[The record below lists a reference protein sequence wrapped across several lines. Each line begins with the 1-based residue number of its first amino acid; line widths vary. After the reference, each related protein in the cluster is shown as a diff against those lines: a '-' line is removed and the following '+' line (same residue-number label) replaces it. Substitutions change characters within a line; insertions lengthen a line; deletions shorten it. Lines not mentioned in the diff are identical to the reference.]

1 MKNYKALPLEQHL
14 EDLSGNPSKKVEK
27 LVSIHYI
34 YSKPITKANFKKHL
48 RTKGEEHFEILDELD
63 ENGNRVPTGVIFGW
77 GVPISAN
84 PQTIGEF
91 ITIATA
97 LGREL
102 YWEETTW
109 VKYLYLNPKY

>member
-1 MKNYKALPLEQHL
+1 MKSYKALPLEQHL

-34 YSKPITKANFKKHL
+34 YSKPITNANFKKHL
-48 RTKGEEHFEILDELD
+48 RTKNETDFEILDELD
-63 ENGNRVPTGVIFGW
+63 ENGNRIPNGVVFKW
-77 GVPISAN
+77 GVSVPVH

-91 ITIATA
+91 ISIATA